1 MGVPGFFKWLLVK
14 YRNRDF
20 IKNKYEINHE
30 LDSLLIDT
38 NCLLHP
44 QCFKIL
50 NDNPHSNDHDK
61 LEDKMIKQCI
71 KYLDEVINFI
81 NPTKEVYIAIDG
93 VAPVAKMKQQRQ
105 RRYKSVNDKILFDNI
120 KKKHDK
126 EITTYWN
133 NSAITPGTKFM
144 KKLTNRII
152 NYCKELKNNK
162 NIKIIFSTA
171 ETPSEGEHKLLQHI
185 RNSNNN
191 YKYVVYGLDADLI
204 FLSLSANKDNIYLMR
219 ESNEIN
225 KNNKEIFNLVDIDIL
240 KNCIIEQVS
249 DIMSKNDLEKDKI
262 IRDFIFICYFLGN
275 DFLPHIPSIDIK
287 CFDKNNINGLDLVL
301 QAYANTYESLNQY
314 LIIYDDKIEYNIEFL
329 QLFLDYLSSFEEEF
343 FIKMYNN
350 KKKFYRIESNDSY
363 EMEKNKIEN
372 LLFKIDD
379 DIELGKDDKE
389 SYKFRYYSKY
399 YNSEINQKEL
409 IKYSCYKYI
418 EGLIWVA
425 NYYFNKCKSWDWYF
439 PFDHAPFISDLADN
453 LKRFNLDEIKFNI
466 DSSPLKPVEQLLCIL
481 PNKSNYLVPKEYRWL
496 MTSVNSPI
504 INLYPDSFNL
514 DLLYKNKYW
523 ECIPILPDLE
533 IDNVK
538 KWVSKSDI
546 KKIIIVPNKIINI
559 VNGGRYDLL
568 ISDLGSKKQTPA
580 VGAALNL

>member
-14 YRNRDF
+14 YKNRDF

-301 QAYANTYESLNQY
+301 QAYANTHESLNQY

-466 DSSPLKPVEQLLCIL
+466 DSTPLKPVEQLLCIL

-538 KWVSKSDI
+538 KEVSKIDKLDNSNYI
-546 KKIIIVPNKIINI
+546 KEVII
-559 VNGGRYDLL
+559 L
-568 ISDLGSKKQTPA
+568 
-580 VGAALNL
+580 

>member
-1 MGVPGFFKWLLVK
+1 MKFGYFCNTTNWKHKPYDQLL
-14 YRNRDF
+14 N
-20 IKNKYEINHE
+20 E
-30 LDSLLIDT
+30 T
-38 NCLLHP
+38 
-44 QCFKIL
+44 
-50 NDNPHSNDHDK
+50 
-61 LEDKMIKQCI
+61 
-71 KYLDEVINFI
+71 
-81 NPTKEVYIAIDG
+81 
-93 VAPVAKMKQQRQ
+93 
-105 RRYKSVNDKILFDNI
+105 
-120 KKKHDK
+120 K

-314 LIIYDDKIEYNIEFL
+314 LIIYD
-329 QLFLDYLSSFEEEF
+329 
-343 FIKMYNN
+343 
-350 KKKFYRIESNDSY
+350 
-363 EMEKNKIEN
+363 
-372 LLFKIDD
+372 
-379 DIELGKDDKE
+379 
-389 SYKFRYYSKY
+389 
-399 YNSEINQKEL
+399 
-409 IKYSCYKYI
+409 
-418 EGLIWVA
+418 
-425 NYYFNKCKSWDWYF
+425 
-439 PFDHAPFISDLADN
+439 
-453 LKRFNLDEIKFNI
+453 EIK
-466 DSSPLKPVEQLLCIL
+466 KLL
-481 PNKSNYLVPKEYRWL
+481 
-496 MTSVNSPI
+496 
-504 INLYPDSFNL
+504 
-514 DLLYKNKYW
+514 
-523 ECIPILPDLE
+523 
-533 IDNVK
+533 
-538 KWVSKSDI
+538 
-546 KKIIIVPNKIINI
+546 
-559 VNGGRYDLL
+559 
-568 ISDLGSKKQTPA
+568 
-580 VGAALNL
+580 

>member
-14 YRNRDF
+14 YKNKDF

-50 NDNPHSNDHDK
+50 YDNPHMNDHDK

-81 NPTKEVYIAIDG
+81 NPSKEVYIAIDG
-93 VAPVAKMKQQRQ
+93 VAPIAKMKQQRQ

-120 KKKHDK
+120 KKKHNK

-152 NYCKELKNNK
+152 SYCKELKNNK

-171 ETPSEGEHKLLQHI
+171 ETPAEGEHKLLQHI
-185 RNSNNN
+185 RTSNNN

-204 FLSLSANKDNIYLMR
+204 FLSLSANKDNIYLIR

-240 KNCIIEQVS
+240 KNCIIEQIS

-301 QAYANTYESLNQY
+301 QAYANTYDSLNEY
-314 LIIYDDKIEYNIEFL
+314 LIIYNDKIEYNIEFL
-329 QLFLDYLSSFEEEF
+329 QLFLDYLSSFEDDF
-343 FIKMYNN
+343 FIKLYNN
-350 KKKFYRIESNDSY
+350 KKKFYKIESNDSY
-363 EMEKNKIEN
+363 ETEKNKIEN

-389 SYKFRYYSKY
+389 NYKFRYYSKY
-399 YNSEINQKEL
+399 YNSQINQKEL
-409 IKYSCYKYI
+409 VKYSCYKYI

-425 NYYFNKCKSWDWYF
+425 NYYFNKCESWDWYF

-453 LKRFNLDEIKFNI
+453 LKRFNLEEIKFNKE
-466 DSSPLKPVEQLLCIL
+466 SSPLKPVEQLLCVL

-496 MTSVNSPI
+496 MKDINSPI
-504 INLYPDSFNL
+504 INLYPDSFEI
-514 DLLYKNKYW
+514 DLLYKSKYW

-533 IDNVK
+533 VDNVK
-538 KWVSKSDI
+538 NEVSKIDKSDNSKYI
-546 KKIIIVPNKIINI
+546 KKVII
-559 VNGGRYDLL
+559 L
-568 ISDLGSKKQTPA
+568 
-580 VGAALNL
+580 

>member
-14 YRNRDF
+14 YKNRDF

-466 DSSPLKPVEQLLCIL
+466 DSTPLKPVEQLLCIL

-538 KWVSKSDI
+538 KEVSKIDKLDNSNYI
-546 KKIIIVPNKIINI
+546 KEVII
-559 VNGGRYDLL
+559 L
-568 ISDLGSKKQTPA
+568 
-580 VGAALNL
+580 

>member
-14 YRNRDF
+14 YKNRDF

-120 KKKHDK
+120 KKKHNK

-504 INLYPDSFNL
+504 IYLYPDSFNL

-538 KWVSKSDI
+538 KEVSKIDKLDNSNYI
-546 KKIIIVPNKIINI
+546 KEVII
-559 VNGGRYDLL
+559 L
-568 ISDLGSKKQTPA
+568 
-580 VGAALNL
+580 

>member
-538 KWVSKSDI
+538 KEVSKIDKLDNSNYI
-546 KKIIIVPNKIINI
+546 KEVII
-559 VNGGRYDLL
+559 L
-568 ISDLGSKKQTPA
+568 
-580 VGAALNL
+580 

>member
-14 YRNRDF
+14 YKNRDF
-20 IKNKYEINHE
+20 IKNKYEINCK

-50 NDNPHSNDHDK
+50 NDNPHLDDHEK

-71 KYLDEVINFI
+71 KYLDEVIYFI
-81 NPTKEVYIAIDG
+81 NPSKEVYIAIDG

-105 RRYKSVNDKILFDNI
+105 RRYKSVNDKALFDNI
-120 KKKHDK
+120 KKKHNK

-144 KKLTNRII
+144 KKLTNRIVE
-152 NYCKELKNNK
+152 YCKELKKSK

-171 ETPSEGEHKLLQHI
+171 ETPAEGEHKLLQHI
-185 RNSNNN
+185 RNSNND

-219 ESNEIN
+219 ESNELN
-225 KNNKEIFNLVDIDIL
+225 KNNKDVFNLVDIDVL
-240 KNCIIEQVS
+240 KKCIIEQIS
-249 DIMSKNDLEKDKI
+249 EITLKDDLNKEKI

-275 DFLPHIPSIDIK
+275 DFLPHVPSIDIK

-301 QAYANTYESLNQY
+301 QAYANTFDSLNEY
-314 LIIYDDKIEYNIEFL
+314 LIIYEDKIRYNLEFL
-329 QLFLDYLSSFEEEF
+329 QLFLDYLSSFENDF
-343 FIKMYNN
+343 FVNMYNN
-350 KKKFYRIESNDSY
+350 KKRFYKIDIQDSY
-363 EMEKNKIEN
+363 EIEKNKIEN

-379 DIELGKDDKE
+379 DIELGKDNNDD
-389 SYKFRYYSKY
+389 YKFRYYKKY
-399 YNSEINQKEL
+399 YNSEINQNEL

-418 EGLIWVA
+418 EGLIWIA
-425 NYYFNKCKSWDWYF
+425 NYYFNKCESWDWYF
-439 PFDHAPFISDLADN
+439 PFDHAPFVSDLADN
-453 LKRFNLDEIKFNI
+453 LKRFNLDEIKFNKESI
-466 DSSPLKPVEQLLCIL
+466 PLKPIEQLLCIL

-496 MTSVNSPI
+496 MCNVNSPI
-504 INLYPDSFNL
+504 INLYPDSFEL
-514 DLLYKNKYW
+514 DLLYKSKYW

-538 KWVSKSDI
+538 KEVSKIDESDNSDYV
-546 KKIIIVPNKIINI
+546 KEVIIF
-559 VNGGRYDLL
+559 
-568 ISDLGSKKQTPA
+568 
-580 VGAALNL
+580 

>member
-14 YRNRDF
+14 YKNRDF
-20 IKNKYEINHE
+20 IKNKYEINQE

-466 DSSPLKPVEQLLCIL
+466 DSTPLKPVEQLLCIL

-538 KWVSKSDI
+538 KEVSKIDKLDNSDYI
-546 KKIIIVPNKIINI
+546 KEVII
-559 VNGGRYDLL
+559 L
-568 ISDLGSKKQTPA
+568 
-580 VGAALNL
+580 

>member
-14 YRNRDF
+14 YKNRDF

-61 LEDKMIKQCI
+61 LEDKMMKQCI

-314 LIIYDDKIEYNIEFL
+314 LIIYDNKIEYNIEFL

-538 KWVSKSDI
+538 KEVSKIDKLDNSNYI
-546 KKIIIVPNKIINI
+546 KEVII
-559 VNGGRYDLL
+559 L
-568 ISDLGSKKQTPA
+568 
-580 VGAALNL
+580 

>member
-14 YRNRDF
+14 YKNRDF
-20 IKNKYEINHE
+20 IKNKYEINCK

-50 NDNPHSNDHDK
+50 NDNPHLDDHEK

-71 KYLDEVINFI
+71 KYLDEVIYFI
-81 NPTKEVYIAIDG
+81 NPSKEVYIAIDG

-105 RRYKSVNDKILFDNI
+105 RRYKSVNDKALFDNI
-120 KKKHDK
+120 KKKHNK

-144 KKLTNRII
+144 KKLTNRIVE
-152 NYCKELKNNK
+152 YCKELKKSK

-171 ETPSEGEHKLLQHI
+171 ETPAEGEHKLLQHI
-185 RNSNNN
+185 RNSNND

-219 ESNEIN
+219 ESNELN
-225 KNNKEIFNLVDIDIL
+225 KNNKDVFNLVDIDVL
-240 KNCIIEQVS
+240 KKCIIEQIS
-249 DIMSKNDLEKDKI
+249 EITLKDDLNKEKI

-275 DFLPHIPSIDIK
+275 DFLPHVPSIDIK

-301 QAYANTYESLNQY
+301 QAYANTFDSLNDY
-314 LIIYDDKIEYNIEFL
+314 LIIYEDKIRYNLEFL
-329 QLFLDYLSSFEEEF
+329 QLFLDYLSSFENDF
-343 FIKMYNN
+343 FVNMYNN
-350 KKKFYRIESNDSY
+350 KKRFYKIDIQDSY
-363 EMEKNKIEN
+363 EIEKNKIEN

-379 DIELGKDDKE
+379 DIELGKDNNDD
-389 SYKFRYYSKY
+389 YKFRYYKKY
-399 YNSEINQKEL
+399 YNSEINQNEL

-418 EGLIWVA
+418 EGLIWIA
-425 NYYFNKCKSWDWYF
+425 NYYFNKCESWDWYF
-439 PFDHAPFISDLADN
+439 PFDHAPFVSDLADN
-453 LKRFNLDEIKFNI
+453 LKRFNLDEIKFNKESI
-466 DSSPLKPVEQLLCIL
+466 PLKPIEQLLCIL

-496 MTSVNSPI
+496 MCNVNSPI
-504 INLYPDSFNL
+504 INLYPDSFEL
-514 DLLYKNKYW
+514 DLLYKSKYW

-538 KWVSKSDI
+538 KEVSKIDESDNSDYV
-546 KKIIIVPNKIINI
+546 KEVIIF
-559 VNGGRYDLL
+559 
-568 ISDLGSKKQTPA
+568 
-580 VGAALNL
+580 

>member
-14 YRNRDF
+14 YKNRDF
-20 IKNKYEINHE
+20 IKNKYEINQE

-466 DSSPLKPVEQLLCIL
+466 DSTPLKPVEQLLCIL

-538 KWVSKSDI
+538 KEVSKIDKLDNSNYI
-546 KKIIIVPNKIINI
+546 KEVII
-559 VNGGRYDLL
+559 L
-568 ISDLGSKKQTPA
+568 
-580 VGAALNL
+580 